1 MAVDNPDVVDIVSD
15 DPYGRV
21 VLTISDRLDWDD
33 PASHLYTLQAKLN
46 RYLAFIES
54 GELLES
60 RPGAAGKRVA
70 IRVVLQ
76 HSPTVEGVGFFEQ
89 AKTIVEAAGFDFAY
103 RVFTMFEVPPDAP
116 VITAER
122 AQQVI
127 DEEGLI

>member
-1 MAVDNPDVVDIVSD
+1 MTIHTAVSFW
-15 DPYGRV
+15 
-21 VLTISDRLDWDD
+21 TISDHLDWDD